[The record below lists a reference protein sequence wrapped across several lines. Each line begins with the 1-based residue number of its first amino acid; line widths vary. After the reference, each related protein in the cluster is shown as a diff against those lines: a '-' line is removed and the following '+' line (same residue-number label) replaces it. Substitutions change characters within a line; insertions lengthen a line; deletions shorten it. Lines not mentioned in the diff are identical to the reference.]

1 MSGKGI
7 ALIALAVVLVVALLL
22 ILVLPNALRE
32 FSIGRLVIGSGEVVA
47 DEHDVEGFTRVAV
60 SNAIQLEIT
69 RSDEYSVTITGYENL
84 VERMDVGLSGQELTI
99 RLQPGTYFRNNVKA
113 VVTMP
118 GLSGLTVSGASTAAA
133 DGFAS
138 TGDFRL
144 DVLGASRVQ
153 VDIEA
158 GKTTAEISGAS
169 RLAGS
174 LQAQD
179 LLLDVSGASQCE
191 LTGNAGDTEL
201 DISGA
206 SRVNLLQLEVQNVD
220 ADISGA
226 SRVTVNMNGTLNV
239 DLSGASH
246 LQYTGDVD
254 LGMVNISGAST
265 MNRT

>member
-22 ILVLPNALRE
+22 ILVLPNALPE
-32 FSIGRLVIGSGEVVA
+32 FSLGRLVVGSGEVVA
-47 DEHDVEGFTRVAV
+47 DEHDVEGFTRVEV

-84 VERMDVGLSGQELTI
+84 VERIDVGLAGQELTI
-99 RLQPGTYFRNNVKA
+99 RFQPGTYFRNNVRA
-113 VVTMP
+113 IVAMP
-118 GLSGLTVSGASTAAA
+118 DLSGLTVSGASRAVAE
-133 DGFAS
+133 GFES
-138 TGDFRL
+138 TGDFHL
-144 DVLGASRVQ
+144 DVSGASRVEIN
-153 VDIEA
+153 IEA

-169 RLAGS
+169 RLDGR
-174 LQAQD
+174 LLAQEFM
-179 LLLDVSGASQCE
+179 LDVSGASQCE

-206 SRVNLLQLEVQNVD
+206 SRVDLLELPVQNVD

-226 SRVTVNMNGTLNV
+226 SRVTINMSGTLNV
-239 DLSGASH
+239 DLSGASR

-254 LGMVNISGAST
+254 LGTVNISGAST
-265 MNRT
+265 MNRL